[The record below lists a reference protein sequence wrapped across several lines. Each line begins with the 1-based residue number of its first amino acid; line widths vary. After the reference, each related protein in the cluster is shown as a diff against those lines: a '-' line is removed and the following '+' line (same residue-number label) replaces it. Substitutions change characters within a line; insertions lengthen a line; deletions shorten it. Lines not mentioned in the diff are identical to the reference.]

1 MNKKVVTGIIVV
13 VLIGAGY
20 FVYQQFFGGGDG
32 EKKAKESD
40 VDYLRT
46 KGYTKYDVS
55 SLGRD
60 FVSAWAKGA
69 KNGDEFF
76 GYEGKTYRVQGGKA
90 VN

>member
-1 MNKKVVTGIIVV
+1 MNKKVVTGIIVLA
-13 VLIGAGY
+13 LIGAGY
-20 FVYQQFFGGGDG
+20 LAYQQFFGGGGG

-46 KGYTKYDVS
+46 KGYTTADIS
-55 SLGRD
+55 SFGRD

-69 KNGDEFF
+69 KNGDEFSGF
-76 GYEGKTYRVQGGKA
+76 EGKTYKVNGGKA

>member
-1 MNKKVVTGIIVV
+1 MNKKVVTKIIVV
-13 VLIGAGY
+13 ALIGAGY
-20 FVYQQFFGGGDG
+20 LAYQQFFGGGDG
-32 EKKAKESD
+32 GKKARESD

-46 KGYTKYDVS
+46 KGYTTADIS
-55 SLGRD
+55 SFGRE

-76 GYEGKTYRVQGGKA
+76 GFEGKTYKVNGGKA

>member
-13 VLIGAGY
+13 ALLGAGY
-20 FVYQQFFGGGDG
+20 LAYQQFFGGGDG

-40 VDYLRT
+40 VDYLKT
-46 KGYTKYDVS
+46 NGFS
-55 SLGRD
+55 SGEISSFNRD

-76 GYEGKTYRVQGGKA
+76 GYNGKTYKVKGGKA